1 MDIIKAAITGDV
13 KELTHAIETGKDINS
28 KDETGQSILSIV
40 SKCRVD
46 LVKILLEHGV
56 NVNQADDNLN
66 TPLHWAVEYDNYEIV
81 ELLLQH
87 GANTR
92 AVDGLKETALHWA
105 AWTGHYKSA
114 KVILKYDTV
123 INLKNHIGVTPMDL
137 AIRQGHT
144 EMIKLLSNYQK

>member
-1 MDIIKAAITGDV
+1 MTIIKAAITGDV
-13 KELTHAIETGKDINS
+13 KELIYEIEAGEDINS
-28 KDETGQSILSIV
+28 KDQTGQSILSIV
-40 SKCRVD
+40 SKCRID

-92 AVDGLKETALHWA
+92 AVDGLEETALHWA

-114 KVILKYDTV
+114 KIILKYDPF
-123 INLKNHIGVTPMDL
+123 IHIKNHIGVTPMDL
-137 AIRQGHT
+137 SIRQEHT
-144 EMIKLLSNYQK
+144 EMIKLLNNY